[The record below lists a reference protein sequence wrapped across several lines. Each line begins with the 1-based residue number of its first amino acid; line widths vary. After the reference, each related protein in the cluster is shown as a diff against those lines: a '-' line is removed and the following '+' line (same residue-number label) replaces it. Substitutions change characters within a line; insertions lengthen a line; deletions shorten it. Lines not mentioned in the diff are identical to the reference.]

1 MDEFVIIGDWIDD
14 DYAALQ
20 QESTRRTLSREEMKR
35 LVAGPRR
42 HPYGEGAY
50 QETELAIQE
59 LLEVQMPPLEPVAA

>member
-1 MDEFVIIGDWIDD
+1 MSEDFVVIGDWIDD

-42 HPYGEGAY
+42 HPYGEDAY
-50 QETELAIQE
+50 QTNIDGQW
-59 LLEVQMPPLEPVAA
+59 VVFPSKDAAGV